1 MDVVAVSPGR
11 SLMTLSDAAPQGYR
25 MAFGCRC
32 LAGRRLRF
40 PAAAAAIALWLS
52 VPCPELA
59 RLEDQA
65 PSLARRLSTWE

>member
-11 SLMTLSDAAPQGYR
+11 SFMTLSDAAPHGYR
-25 MAFGCRC
+25 TAFGCRC

-40 PAAAAAIALWLS
+40 PAAAGVIELWLS

-65 PSLARRLSTWE
+65 PSLARRLSEWE